1 MEFDTSAKFNYD
13 SLLNWVVTSTKEVDV
28 GCLWYTLGTEELLEK
43 LSTDV
48 CQQ

>member
-13 SLLNWVVTSTKEVDV
+13 SLLNWVVTSTKEVGV
-28 GCLWYTLGTEELLEK
+28 SCLWYTLGTEELLEK